1 MRMNTHTLSSSSL
14 SKLKL
19 LQGNAIVHFSV
30 KELQVVKLYLDIPT
44 WMLSDASSGQYM
56 WINLVWA
63 LEQNKVLPTVA
74 QQLKTVAVQ
83 FVCALPNANI
93 PLNSSGFPVVL

>member
-1 MRMNTHTLSSSSL
+1 MCMNTHTLSSSSL

-56 WINLVWA
+56 
-63 LEQNKVLPTVA
+63 
-74 QQLKTVAVQ
+74 
-83 FVCALPNANI
+83 
-93 PLNSSGFPVVL
+93 